1 MATAPLHSGQVDC
14 LVSLVNTALFTT
26 NVFLVPPVYLSRI
39 DSICSILTIWL
50 HRVRPPKP
58 LPHNFRQPR
67 FLMANTHVFVV
78 KVIICLDIKLFFL
91 IS

>member
-39 DSICSILTIWL
+39 DSICSILTS
-50 HRVRPPKP
+50 P
-58 LPHNFRQPR
+58 
-67 FLMANTHVFVV
+67 FVTNRRRD
-78 KVIICLDIKLFFL
+78 LGLTSKLRGMG
-91 IS
+91 